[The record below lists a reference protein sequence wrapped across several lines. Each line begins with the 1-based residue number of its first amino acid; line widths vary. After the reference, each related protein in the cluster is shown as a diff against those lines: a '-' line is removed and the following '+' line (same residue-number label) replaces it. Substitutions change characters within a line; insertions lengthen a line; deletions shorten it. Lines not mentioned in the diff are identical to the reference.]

1 MRLVSVIS
9 VLVLLCMSSC
19 GSQEDT
25 IPSQINAIERYL
37 RSQGVY
43 SQQEYEQDVTG
54 TITKYYTVQNG
65 VYKYI
70 VNRDREDR
78 PDESLQSETGDSI
91 ILRFAAYVLSG
102 SRPALYYTNI
112 PELVDGVANLNT
124 QYWSFEPLRVK
135 IGTTPIIKGMANA
148 LPYCQKGDS
157 VVLFATSDLGF
168 DDDPVG
174 TVPINSTLMFG
185 LNVENV
191 IKQ

>member
-9 VLVLLCMSSC
+9 VFVLLCMFSC
-19 GSQEDT
+19 GTQDDT
-25 IPSQINAIERYL
+25 IPSQISAIERYL

-43 SQQEYEQDVTG
+43 SLQEYEDDATG

-70 VNRDREDR
+70 VNRDREDC
-78 PDESLQSETGDSI
+78 PEESMQSEVGDSI
-91 ILRFAAYVLSG
+91 ILRFAAYVFSG
-102 SRPALYYTNI
+102 SRASLYYTNI
-112 PELVDGVANLNT
+112 PELVEGIDNLNT
-124 QYWSFEPLRVK
+124 QYWNFEPLRVK
-135 IGTTPIIKGMANA
+135 IGSTPIINGLANA

-157 VVLFATSDLGF
+157 VVLFVTSDLGF

-174 TVPINSTLMFG
+174 TVPVNSTLMYG